1 MTDAASPFD
10 LATYDY
16 ELPDH
21 LIAQTP
27 LARRDASRLLA
38 MDRETGALSHGTFT
52 DLPALLDPGDLLVV
66 NRTRVLPARL
76 LGHRLPG
83 GGHTEILLLRQ
94 VDESW
99 EALVRPSRRL
109 HVGTRIGFGDDELF
123 AEVVGRDERGGR
135 RVRFVDRDGA
145 TVENARFAAWLTRH
159 GRTPLPPYIREP
171 LADPERYQTIF
182 AQDPGS
188 AAAPTAGLHLTPD
201 LLFRLRER
209 GVGLAQVVLHVG
221 LDTFR
226 PVEAEDIRHHAIHTE
241 WYEVPAQTAA
251 LVGRVRQSGRRVVA
265 VGTTTARA
273 LETSG
278 GAEGHG
284 ETRLFIHPGYTF
296 RTIDAL
302 VTNFHAPRSSLL
314 MLVGAFA
321 GVAAM
326 FRAYDEAIA
335 RGYRFLSFGDAML
348 IR

>member
-1 MTDAASPFD
+1 MTDARPPFD

-27 LARRDASRLLA
+27 LERRDASRLLA
-38 MDRETGALSHGTFT
+38 MDRRTGDLSHGTFT

-94 VDESW
+94 NDVGW

-109 HVGTRIGFGDDELF
+109 QVGTHIGFGDDELF

-135 RVRFVDRDGA
+135 LVRFVDRDGA
-145 TVENARFAAWLTRH
+145 AVESARFANWLARN

-188 AAAPTAGLHLTPD
+188 AAAPTAGLHLTPE
-201 LLFRLRER
+201 LLFQLRER
-209 GVGLAQVVLHVG
+209 GVALAYVVLHVG

-226 PVEAEDIRHHAIHTE
+226 PVESEDIRHHAIHTE
-241 WYEVPAQTAA
+241 WYEVSAQTAA
-251 LVGRVRQSGRRVVA
+251 LIARARQSGRRVVA
-265 VGTTTARA
+265 IGTTTARA

-278 GAEGHG
+278 GTEGRG
-284 ETRLFIHPGYTF
+284 ATRLFIYPGYTF
-296 RTIDAL
+296 RAIDAL
-302 VTNFHAPRSSLL
+302 VTNFHAPCSSLL

-321 GVAAM
+321 GIGAI